1 MRVVEF
7 RRRRRNGAERKG
19 MRMRGVV
26 EGDPGLAGEHTGR
39 TPGSRN
45 GQSPLEPETAARA
58 EALARRIREHR
69 EAFACSQQEF
79 AKESGISRATLSKI
93 EQGHIYPSMQVRRKL
108 ARALGVGPQ
117 ELWNIRP
124 EDLTGRSE
132 ESEKKAS

>member
-1 MRVVEF
+1 MTVVEF

-19 MRMRGVV
+19 MRMRGAV
-26 EGDPGLAGEHTGR
+26 EGDPGLAGERTGR

-45 GQSPLEPETAARA
+45 GQSPLEPEIAARA

-69 EAFACSQQEF
+69 EAFAFSQQEF

-108 ARALGVGPQ
+108 AKALGVAPQ
-117 ELWNIRP
+117 ELWNARP
-124 EDLTGRSE
+124 EDVTDRG
-132 ESEKKAS
+132 EKSTRRAS